1 MPGFCFIGVP
11 QPLLHLLLEVKLPEA
26 ALHLEGRG
34 LREGDDEDVL
44 RAHAAPDQ
52 LQDAVCDHRRLPGAW
67 SGQHHR
73 RPVSVFDCPF
83 LIDRKTH
90 GSILPWVSEI
100 SYSRQNDH
108 ILYGYMWI

>member
-1 MPGFCFIGVP
+1 MPGFCLIGVP
-11 QPLLHLLLEVKLPEA
+11 QPLLHLLLEIKLPEA

-34 LREGDDEDVL
+34 LRKGDDEDIL
-44 RAHAAPDQ
+44 RAYAAPDQ
-52 LQDAVCDHRRLPGAW
+52 LQDAVRDHRRFPGAR
-67 SGQHHR
+67 SRQHHR
-73 RPVSVFDCPF
+73 RPLSVFDCPF